1 MMCLSGARSAFSSNY
16 SKFSSNSYNYVNVA
30 SSTTLTYEG
39 IFSENYFCLNE
50 KENKLNTNYEISN
63 ASIINPITNE
73 REYFLCALLKS
84 KYDGIGLREP
94 IDIGLSIDI
103 SGSMSGSRLNFTKQS
118 IFKFM
123 NNLNE
128 NDNISIST
136 FNEKYEL
143 IFPFQKNNNLI
154 ENEEFKNKINSL
166 KAQGGTNI
174 YEGLKGIYEEL
185 KKNYENGN
193 KCKRIILLTDM
204 EYRHDEKF
212 INLCHQISKEK
223 IYLTILGISNSFN
236 TELVEEIAHIK
247 GSNYYVITKV
257 NEIEKYLVNEFN
269 YICFPNCFD
278 MKLEI
283 FAPFLNV
290 KSIIG
295 TGMKDFKKERGKIEL
310 EWNLENHKLFEK
322 EIKQIIFFL
331 LCYFKRKNQTLPKP
345 VIMCIVQFLQKNG
358 IKTISEIN
366 TNFPSNLKNINN
378 NYYVNGG
385 IILIKL
391 DENSI
396 KTNNCINFNLN
407 YNSAIDNKNY
417 NKTSTY
423 YFDKKNENYFSDKKI
438 ENALSLYYFSKFNRR
453 LMKYCNDEN
462 KNKTKNNDL
471 IKIIKDSKIDS
482 IKENV
487 EKFLNEHFDK
497 DENKE
502 NYEKYINNMN
512 EIVNKTKQFVKNK
525 INK

>member
-1 MMCLSGARSAFSSNY
+1 MQCFTGAHSAFSSNY
-16 SKFSSNSYNYVNVA
+16 SSYSSSSYVHVP

-50 KENKLNTNYEISN
+50 KENKFNTNYEISN

-73 REYFLCALLKS
+73 REYYLSILLKS
-84 KYDGIGLREP
+84 KFDGKGLREP

-123 NNLNE
+123 DNLNE

-136 FNEKYEL
+136 FNTAFEL
-143 IFPFQKNNNLI
+143 IFPFQKNDNLI
-154 ENEEFKNKINSL
+154 KNEEFKNKINSL
-166 KAQGGTNI
+166 KANGGTNI

-212 INLCHQISKEK
+212 INLCHQISEEK

-257 NEIEKYLVNEFN
+257 EEIEKYLVNEFN

-295 TGMKDFKKERGKIEL
+295 TGMKNLKKDKIEL
-310 EWNLENHKLFEK
+310 EWNLENHKLFNDD
-322 EIKQIIFFL
+322 IKQIIFFL
-331 LCYFKRKNQTLPKP
+331 LCYFKRKNQILPKP
-345 VIMCIVQFLQKNG
+345 VIFSIVQFLQKNG
-358 IKTISEIN
+358 IKTISEVN
-366 TNFPSNLKNINN
+366 TSFPSSLKKIEN
-378 NYYVNGG
+378 NYYVEGG

-391 DENSI
+391 DEKSI
-396 KTNNCINFNLN
+396 KNNNCINFDLK
-407 YNSAIDNKNY
+407 YTDAIN
-417 NKTSTY
+417 NKTCNINSIY
-423 YFDKKNENYFSDKKI
+423 SFDKKNENYFSDKKI

-462 KNKTKNNDL
+462 KNKSKNEELLND
-471 IKIIKDSKIDS
+471 IKDSKIDN

-497 DENKE
+497 NENKE

-512 EIVNKTKQFVKNK
+512 EIIDKTKKFVKNK
-525 INK
+525 KK